1 MNRTVAE
8 KLLER
13 ELTSV
18 LELGHER
25 LARQIGSEPIIKVVQ
40 GADGKR
46 YLVEISAYWDGPEN
60 GPVRLIA
67 YIDDGGWKAF
77 VLPLTAD
84 CVVDQTW
91 KARV

>member
-1 MNRTVAE
+1 MNRAIAE
-8 KLLER
+8 TLLER

-25 LARQIGSEPIIKVVQ
+25 LVRQVGSEPIVKVVQ
-40 GADGKR
+40 GTDGKR
-46 YLVEISAYWDGPEN
+46 YLVEISAYWDGREN

-67 YIDDGGWKAF
+67 VIDDGGWKAF

-84 CVVDQTW
+84 CVVDETW
-91 KARV
+91 KARA